1 MNPQDSDTA
10 TPPTSASAP
19 SASTPDTATGATPD
33 TTAKKEKKFGWLKTD
48 PLIFFAS
55 VGFIL
60 LFVVAT
66 VVLGETAREAYS
78 TASEWVTGNLGWL
91 FIGGVSAALIYLIGV
106 FVSRYGNLKLG
117 DDDEEPEYSITE
129 WFGMLFAGGTGSML
143 MFWGV
148 AEPMNHAI
156 NSPRNLEP
164 MSIEARQEAMAF
176 TIYHL
181 GVHMWVIMTL
191 PGLALGYFI
200 YKRKLPPRVSSIFAP
215 LLGEKIY
222 KWPGKLIDAVAI
234 IGTVFGIAV
243 SVGMGA
249 MQINS
254 GASRVLG
261 LPENSMIQLLL
272 IAAIIIVASIS
283 VARGLD
289 KGIKLLS
296 NVNIWMAVVLM
307 AFVLLA
313 GPTLTLLKQVV
324 DTVGI
329 YAHELPRIMFWTD
342 SYDLNPEWSQGTW
355 TVFYLSLIHI

>member
-1 MNPQDSDTA
+1 
-10 TPPTSASAP
+10 
-19 SASTPDTATGATPD
+19 
-33 TTAKKEKKFGWLKTD
+33 
-48 PLIFFAS
+48 
-55 VGFIL
+55 
-60 LFVVAT
+60 
-66 VVLGETAREAYS
+66 
-78 TASEWVTGNLGWL
+78 
-91 FIGGVSAALIYLIGV
+91 
-106 FVSRYGNLKLG
+106 
-117 DDDEEPEYSITE
+117 
-129 WFGMLFAGGTGSML
+129 
-143 MFWGV
+143 
-148 AEPMNHAI
+148 
-156 NSPRNLEP
+156 
-164 MSIEARQEAMAF
+164 
-176 TIYHL
+176 
-181 GVHMWVIMTL
+181 L

-222 KWPGKLIDAVAI
+222 AWPGKLIDAVAI

-261 LPENSMIQLLL
+261 LAQNSMVQLLL

-296 NVNIWMAVVLM
+296 NVNIWMAVALM
-307 AFVLLA
+307 IFVLFM

-329 YAHELPRIMFWTD
+329 YA
-342 SYDLNPEWSQGTW
+342 
-355 TVFYLSLIHI
+355 